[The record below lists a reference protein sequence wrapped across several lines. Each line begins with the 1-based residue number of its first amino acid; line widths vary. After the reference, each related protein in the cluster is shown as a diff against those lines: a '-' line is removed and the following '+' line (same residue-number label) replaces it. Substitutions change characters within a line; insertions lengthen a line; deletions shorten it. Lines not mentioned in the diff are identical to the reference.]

1 MILGTELIKNGDFA
15 NTDNWTLGAGW
26 SVSSDQAHS
35 DSSVG
40 ELKQLAA
47 FVDDVEHV
55 LVFTAS
61 GGFVGGLGIRLG
73 ELVTGI
79 SVTSSGLYSL
89 IIVAGHDTS
98 FLEFL
103 VENAGDFIGYIDGV
117 SLKQVLA
124 GDLVVGTDTYVTI
137 PEADAYFTAG
147 YGYESWALLDES
159 SKQRALSSAF
169 SQMNAMCD
177 WFTDLTDPY
186 PQGIKDA
193 QCEIAFAISVTG
205 STSTSGSR
213 NLKSLEAEG
222 NLEWFE
228 NDKRNNPLV
237 NDLTSSL
244 LSEYGLCSSSSG
256 STKIIPMVLS

>member
-26 SVSSDQAHS
+26 SISSDQAHS

-47 FVDDVEHV
+47 FVDDAEHI
-55 LVFTAS
+55 LAFTAS

-73 ELVTGI
+73 DLVTGA

-89 IIVAGHDTS
+89 PIVAGHDTS

-117 SLKQVLA
+117 SLKQILA
-124 GDLVVGTDTYVTI
+124 ADLVIGTDTYVTI
-137 PEADAYFTAG
+137 VEADSYFVSR
-147 YGYESWALLDES
+147 YGYESWMLLDES
-159 SKQRALSSAF
+159 SKQQALASAF
-169 SQMNAMCD
+169 SQMNAACT

-186 PQGIKDA
+186 PQGLKDA
-193 QCEIAFAISVTG
+193 QCEIAFAITVTG
-205 STSTSGSR
+205 STSSDGGDPLTELKAGSVT
-213 NLKSLEAEG
+213 LKFEAG
-222 NLEWFE
+222 SS
-228 NDKRNNPLV
+228 DNPLV
-237 NDLTSSL
+237 SDLTSQL
-244 LSEYGLCSSSSG
+244 LSEYGICSSSGGTS
-256 STKIIPMVLS
+256 IIPMELT